1 MKNYI
6 NLRKKKEPH
15 RTCGVRVMRLVY
27 IKIVYLKTLT
37 LYYQT
42 KKKKKTY
49 GIVDWSVTVQGYLFR
64 Y

>member
-42 KKKKKTY
+42 KKKKKNFWYSGLEGNSTRVF
-49 GIVDWSVTVQGYLFR
+49 I
-64 Y
+64 

>member
-1 MKNYI
+1 M
-6 NLRKKKEPH
+6 
-15 RTCGVRVMRLVY
+15 CGARVMRLVY

-42 KKKKKTY
+42 KKKKKKTS
-49 GIVDWSVTVQGYLFR
+49 GIVDWRVTVQGYLFR

>member
-1 MKNYI
+1 MSKNI
-6 NLRKKKEPH
+6 D
-15 RTCGVRVMRLVY
+15 T
-27 IKIVYLKTLT
+27 I
-37 LYYQT
+37 YYQT